1 MNKRKAIISVV
12 ILFSLIIVGL
22 FFGAQFDKYRNKET
36 IKGLALNNVPAD
48 RKYVRL
54 SLFNT
59 LPDKISLQI
68 PEDWEGSYR
77 VKDNGNLANIFF
89 IDGPEEWELLSFKQ
103 FSQFEWENNLDKN
116 WQKIMEDNGLIIVY
130 KLSTGE
136 GVNLEQMNKFNQ
148 MRRDIELM
156 IQSIKIR

>member
-1 MNKRKAIISVV
+1 MNKRKV
-12 ILFSLIIVGL
+12 ILLIIVLLSLAIVIGL
-22 FFGAQFDKYRNKET
+22 FFKVCQDKVGNKELT
-36 IKGLALNNVPAD
+36 INKGLID
-48 RKYVRL
+48 RGYVRL

-89 IDGPEEWELLSFKQ
+89 IDGPDEWELLSFKQ
-103 FSQFEWENNLDKN
+103 FSQSEWEKNLDKN

-130 KLSTGE
+130 KLSTG
-136 GVNLEQMNKFNQ
+136 GDISSYQMSKFNN
-148 MRRDIELM
+148 MCADVPGMLK
-156 IQSIKIR
+156 SIKIR